1 MRKKR
6 FYAIATVGTI
16 FLLLF
21 SWQIVTASDLN
32 QSIRQ
37 LLQHH
42 VPELQGKDWY
52 NEAVPLEEQWVF
64 DVYQRQDFSPLWV
77 ADNWLSKTG
86 EILFET
92 LLSAPSHGLAPED
105 YNINEIQEI
114 MRAKEYTQLALLDVL
129 ITKGI
134 LRFVHD
140 ITEGRSQA
148 QRAFPLLFTEAG
160 NRKFDPGVIVDT
172 IHSSIN
178 LGSYLSSLGPKHVAY
193 KQLQK
198 ALTDYRLRASTG
210 GWPVIPEGK
219 TIHPGDVDSRVTLI
233 KQLLLA
239 TGDLEVLSV
248 SGDSFDLS
256 TLNGLKRFQLR
267 HGLKADG
274 IVGKGTLAAM
284 NVSVEDRIQQIK
296 LNLERWRWHDHKLG
310 NKYVFVNIAGFEL
323 KAVESDK
330 VVLEMAIIVGK
341 LHHESP
347 IFSDKIRYT
356 EFNPFWNLTPHI
368 ARTETLR
375 HLRADS
381 DYLAK
386 NHIRVFSSWQSN
398 AVELDPLKIDWL
410 KTSPKKMNHY
420 KFRQDP
426 GKWNA
431 LGTMKFVFPNKYAVY
446 LHDTPNHE
454 LFKTSRRAYSHGC
467 IRLSDPE
474 ALAVFL
480 MGGHAKEWDRVRVK
494 GIVDSSKRTVVRL
507 PERVPV
513 HLTYMTSWYDD
524 DGLLH
529 FNKDIYS
536 RDKKLQIA
544 LAAK

>member
-1 MRKKR
+1 MKICKMHQKIK
-6 FYAIATVGTI
+6 YLIV
-16 FLLLF
+16 LF
-21 SWQIVTASDLN
+21 ALCFWQIASAANMN
-32 QSIRQ
+32 QSIESM
-37 LLQHH
+37 LQHH
-42 VPELQGKDWY
+42 APELQGLDWY
-52 NEAVPLEEQWVF
+52 DEVVSFEEQWLF
-64 DVYQRQDFSPLWV
+64 DVYQDNVFAPLWV
-77 ADNWLSKTG
+77 GRDGLDSKG
-86 EILFET
+86 KLLFEK
-92 LLSAPSHGLAPED
+92 LLTVGQHGLDPED
-105 YNINEIQEI
+105 YNAGEIKNIVRRKNAE
-114 MRAKEYTQLALLDVL
+114 QLALLDVL
-129 ITKGI
+129 LTEGT
-134 LRFVHD
+134 LRFIHD

-148 QRAFPLLFTEAG
+148 RRAFPELFAEAG
-160 NRKFDPGVIVDT
+160 NIAFDPL
-172 IHSSIN
+172 SIISGIQTSQHLGEYLDN
-178 LGSYLSSLGPKHVAY
+178 LGPQHAAY

-198 ALTDYRLRASTG
+198 ALAEYRSIHNQG

-219 TIHPGDVDSRVTLI
+219 TIHPGDIDLRIALI
-233 KQLLLA
+233 KQLLVA
-239 TGDLEVLSV
+239 TGDMPLS
-248 SGDSFDLS
+248 SETGNTFDDLIV
-256 TLNGLKRFQLR
+256 NGVKHFQSR

-284 NVSVEDRIQQIK
+284 NVSVETRIQQIK
-296 LNLERWRWHDHKLG
+296 LNLERWRWHDQELG
-310 NKYVFVNIAGFEL
+310 NQYVLVNIAGFDL
-323 KAVESDK
+323 KAVENDN

-347 IFSDKIRYT
+347 IFSDKIRYA

-375 HLRADS
+375 HLRADP

-386 NHIRVFSSWQSN
+386 KHIRVFSSWQKN
-398 AVELDPLKIDWL
+398 AVELDPSKIDWH
-410 KTSPKKMNHY
+410 KTSPKQMNHY

-480 MGGHAKEWDRVRVK
+480 MGGEAREWNRLRV
-494 GIVDSSKRTVVRL
+494 GEIVDSSKRTVTRL

-513 HLTYMTSWYDD
+513 HLTYLTSWYDD

-529 FNKDIYS
+529 FNKDIYQ
-536 RDKKLQIA
+536 RDEKLQLA
-544 LAAK
+544 LTVQ

>member
-1 MRKKR
+1 MRLEKIVVC
-6 FYAIATVGTI
+6 FV
-16 FLLLF
+16 LLC
-21 SWQIVTASDLN
+21 SVQISNASDIRS
-32 QSIRQ
+32 SIEEIM
-37 LLQHH
+37 QHH
-42 VPELQGKDWY
+42 VPELLGQDWY
-52 NEAVPLEEQWVF
+52 NNAILLEEQWVF
-64 DVYQRQDFSPLWV
+64 DVYEGVAFTPLWLEGKGLDSKGEEIV
-77 ADNWLSKTG
+77 RMLRSVEKHGLTPADYKIG
-86 EILFET
+86 EINKILET
-92 LLSAPSHGLAPED
+92 ED
-105 YNINEIQEI
+105 SN
-114 MRAKEYTQLALLDVL
+114 QLAVLDVL
-129 ITKGI
+129 LTEGT
-134 LRFVHD
+134 LRFIHD

-148 QRAFPLLFTEAG
+148 RRAFPELFAEAG
-160 NRKFDPGVIVDT
+160 NIAFDPL
-172 IHSSIN
+172 SIISGIQTSQHLGEYLDN
-178 LGSYLSSLGPKHVAY
+178 LGPQHAAY

-198 ALTDYRLRASTG
+198 ALAEYRLIHNQG

-219 TIHPGDVDSRVTLI
+219 TIHPGDIDLRIALI
-233 KQLLLA
+233 NQLLLV
-239 TGDLEVLSV
+239 TGDMSLS
-248 SGDSFDLS
+248 SETGNTFDELVV
-256 TLNGLKRFQLR
+256 NGVKHFQSR

-284 NVSVEDRIQQIK
+284 NVSVETRIQQIK
-296 LNLERWRWHDHKLG
+296 LNLERWRWHDQELG
-310 NKYVFVNIAGFEL
+310 HQYVLVNIAGFDL
-323 KAVESDK
+323 KAVENDN

-347 IFSDKIRYT
+347 IFSDKIRYA

-386 NHIRVFSSWQSN
+386 KHIRVFSSWQKN
-398 AVELDPLKIDWL
+398 AVELDPSKIDWH
-410 KTSPKKMNHY
+410 KTSPKQMNHY

-480 MGGHAKEWDRVRVK
+480 MGGEAREWNRVRV
-494 GIVDSSKRTVVRL
+494 GEIVDSSKRTVIRL

-513 HLTYMTSWYDD
+513 HLTYLTSWSDD
-524 DGLLH
+524 NGLLH
-529 FNKDIYS
+529 FNKDIYQ
-536 RDKKLQIA
+536 RDEKLQLA
-544 LAAK
+544 LTVQ